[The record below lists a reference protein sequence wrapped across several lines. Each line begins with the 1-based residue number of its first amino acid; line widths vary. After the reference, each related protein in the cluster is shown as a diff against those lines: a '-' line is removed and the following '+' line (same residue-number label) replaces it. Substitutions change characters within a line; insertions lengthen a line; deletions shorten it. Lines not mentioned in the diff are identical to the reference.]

1 MYNTPQH
8 EQWTSKQQE
17 YNVLQHCTTHHGRNN
32 ELHKKRSIMYSNTV
46 HYSTLPKFP
55 SLPKQNKETVH
66 MQQYLYIYLHLL
78 RPLSKVTYVPLKH
91 RHTHSNAHTKA
102 HTYQYTHTHI
112 GTHSNPHM
120 HACMCAHSHT
130 THTPDAPMHTHKYT
144 RTNHVSGCVHK
155 QHPHPHT

>member
-1 MYNTPQH
+1 
-8 EQWTSKQQE
+8 
-17 YNVLQHCTTHHGRNN
+17 
-32 ELHKKRSIMYSNTV
+32 MYSNTV

-102 HTYQYTHTHI
+102 HTYQYTHTHMHIGTHSNAHTKAHTYQYTHTHI